1 MSQELF
7 ITQLAAYTAPE
18 IVEQKNKDWVNYG
31 KDNSYFKELIN
42 LYENSTT
49 NNSIINGVNNMV
61 YGRGLAALD
70 ASSKPEEYAQLMTIL
85 KKEDLRRFIM
95 DYKLLGMAAFQI
107 VYKNSKVSQILHF
120 PMECLRAEKCNE
132 DGDVEGWYYSNN
144 WQGLKPSEKPERITA
159 FGYGNKKNNEMFV
172 CKPYSVGRYYYSPP
186 DYVGG
191 LPYAKLEDEIGDY
204 LINDCLNNFSGTK
217 VVNFNN
223 GVPTP
228 EKMQDIKTEVLGKLT
243 GSRGE
248 KVIVAFNSNSDSKT
262 TIDDVPLNDAP
273 QHYEYLSNECF
284 KKLIVAHRVTSP
296 MLLGIREG
304 NDSMGNN
311 AEEIQTATLLF
322 DNIVIKVYQDQI
334 IDCIDKILAVNDIA
348 LNLYF
353 KTLKPLSFTDTDQL
367 EGKDNEVI
375 EEETGVE
382 LTCLSNEQENDTE
395 IASSLINLGEDFPDS
410 AWELIDEADVDYDI
424 EDGLDD
430 LMVELNTK
438 PKSLL
443 NKIWNF
449 AVSTGSPFPNS
460 PGKQDK
466 EKNGEYFRTRYYY
479 SPKSYNSETA
489 RSFCKA
495 MVNANKI
502 YRKQDI
508 IQMGK
513 QTVNPGWGP
522 LGANRYSIWFWKGGG
537 NCHHSWRR
545 LTFKSDSAKINVK
558 STIDLITT
566 RRARQ
571 DGYKVINERKVS
583 QKPMNMPNHGFLPGN
598 PQGQY

>member
-522 LGANRYSIWFWKGGG
+522 NGANRYSIWFWKGGG